1 MNNGNPR
8 TRGRRSNNV
17 AQAGNIVDYML
28 RTGEKTDIC
37 SLEHAISAWRGWFRM
52 HWRAARRLW
61 KTILGGGRNDG

>member
-28 RTGEKTDIC
+28 RTGEKNRYMQSGARNI
-37 SLEHAISAWRGWFRM
+37 SVVRMVPHALAGSAEAVEEDPG
-52 HWRAARRLW
+52 RRW
-61 KTILGGGRNDG
+61 D

>member
-28 RTGEKTDIC
+28 RTGNENRHLQPGARDI
-37 SLEHAISAWRGWFRM
+37 SVMKKEQEIDHDKKQRG
-52 HWRAARRLW
+52 
-61 KTILGGGRNDG
+61 

>member
-28 RTGEKTDIC
+28 RTGEKNRYMQSGARNISVTKQEKETD
-37 SLEHAISAWRGWFRM
+37 HGKKQ
-52 HWRAARRLW
+52 H
-61 KTILGGGRNDG
+61 G

>member
-28 RTGEKTDIC
+28 RTGEKNRYLQSGARNISVAWMVPHALAGGAEAVEDDI
-37 SLEHAISAWRGWFRM
+37 G
-52 HWRAARRLW
+52 RRW
-61 KTILGGGRNDG
+61 D

>member
-37 SLEHAISAWRGWFRM
+37 SLEHAISAVARM
-52 HWRAARRLW
+52 VPHALAGGTEAVEDDIGRRW
-61 KTILGGGRNDG
+61 E

>member
-28 RTGEKTDIC
+28 RTGEKNRYLQSGARNI
-37 SLEHAISAWRGWFRM
+37 SVVRMVPHALAGGTEAVEDYIG
-52 HWRAARRLW
+52 RRW
-61 KTILGGGRNDG
+61 E